1 MTFREYRPAVL
12 LTLLLSSLAACES
25 DGSASDDTP
34 DFTIAA
40 DTAAPTTLGTASDVD
55 VTLRSTGYAGPVTLA
70 VLGLPASWSAA
81 LSDTTVD
88 LPAGDSVTVSL
99 TVTVPSNGAAA
110 AGGQSFSV
118 QATGGA
124 LQHSAGTRLTVA
136 DEFVIHVLAGASAG
150 AHWSATAHG
159 PHLNVGTTLTIK
171 NDDTTSHL
179 IHSNI
184 TGLGFPHQ
192 EIAGGGIPPGGT
204 FSAALTSVGAG
215 TIACHSHSHT
225 DTLSVVVP

>member
-1 MTFREYRPAVL
+1 MTFREFRPAAL
-12 LTLLLSSLAACES
+12 LTLLLSSLAACGS

-55 VTLRSTGYAGPVTLA
+55 VTLRSTGYTGPVTLT

-88 LPAGDSVTVSL
+88 LPADDSVTVSL
-99 TVTVPSNGAAA
+99 TVTVPSNGAPA
-110 AGGQSFSV
+110 AGGQSFSI

-124 LQHSAGTRLTVA
+124 LQHSAGIRLTVA
-136 DEFVIHVLAGASAG
+136 DEFVIHLLAGASAG
-150 AHWSATAHG
+150 PHWSAGAHG
-159 PHLNVGTTLTIK
+159 AHLNVGTTLTIK
-171 NDDTTSHL
+171 NDDTTAHI

-184 TGLGFPHQ
+184 SALGFPHQ
-192 EIAGGGIPPGGT
+192 DLGGGGIAPGGT
-204 FSAALTSVGAG
+204 FSAALTSVGSG
-215 TIACHSHSHT
+215 TIACHTHSHT
-225 DTLSVVVP
+225 DTLGVTVP